1 MKSINQ
7 VFLLAACCTMLLT
20 ACNNADNASPTQAPM
35 ASAIANVSDAD
46 VTTHV
51 KSALNNE
58 TGLAGLDITVITT
71 KGDVRLTGVVSSQA
85 QIDAAATR
93 NTAEA
98 SALNIARAG
107 IVTADP
113 YDAATRL
120 EDLQTRLQSLYL
132 ITSRLS
138 RLSLTEYLR

>member
-20 ACNNADNASPTQAPM
+20 ACNNADNASPTQAPT

-71 KGDVRLTGVVSSQA
+71 KGVVSSQA
-85 QIDAAATR
+85 QIDAAISAAR
-93 NTAEA
+93 SAEGA
-98 SALNIARAG
+98 HTIHN
-107 IVTADP
+107 
-113 YDAATRL
+113 
-120 EDLQTRLQSLYL
+120 E
-132 ITSRLS
+132 
-138 RLSLTEYLR
+138 LTVKQ